1 MTQDNDEEWNEG
13 RPIALQS
20 RRRRAPLVLA
30 VVVGLVMAGAG
41 GYYFWTNI
49 DRFTQSSGNDTPD
62 RAEPTTGDKAML
74 TDLLASQQKASED
87 LDALNQT
94 VTEQQAQLKAL
105 ADQLAAMTSKVEA
118 LQSANVSPPPLAA
131 SPQPEAKAPVVPK
144 PAKKPRAKSAG
155 PISVG
160 GAPLDAAP
168 SAGRH

>member
-20 RRRRAPLVLA
+20 RRRRTPLVLA
-30 VVVGLVMAGAG
+30 LVVGLAMAGAG
-41 GYYFWTNI
+41 GYFFWTNI
-49 DRFTQSSGNDTPD
+49 DRFTQLSGNDTPD
-62 RAEPTTGDKAML
+62 RAEQTTGDKAML
-74 TDLLASQQKASED
+74 TDLLAAQQKAGED

-94 VTEQQAQLKAL
+94 VTEQQAQLKAI

-118 LQSANVSPPPLAA
+118 LQSANVPPPLAE
-131 SPQPEAKAPVVPK
+131 SPQPNAKALVVPK

-160 GAPLDAAP
+160 GAPLDASP
-168 SAGRH
+168 GAGRH